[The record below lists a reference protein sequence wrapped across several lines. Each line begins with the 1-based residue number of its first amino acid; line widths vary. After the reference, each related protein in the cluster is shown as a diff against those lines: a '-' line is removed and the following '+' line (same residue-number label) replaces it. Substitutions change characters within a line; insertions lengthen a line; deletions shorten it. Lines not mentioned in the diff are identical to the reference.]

1 MIARIQPESIKQ
13 KYKQIGSSDET
24 LNRLE
29 LERIRG
35 QCLSERSSFISHW
48 QEISQFLAPR
58 RARYWVTD
66 RDRGNRRNYS
76 IINSTGTHAWHT
88 LQAGMMSGFTSQ
100 SRQWF
105 RLSTM
110 DPDLA
115 KVEAVKE
122 WLDMVS
128 WMMADVFLRSNVYTT
143 LMNVYGD
150 MGGFGTACMFLQ
162 EDFDRVIHT
171 YSILTGSYFL
181 IPNDK
186 WEIDGFIRDY
196 MMTVRQIVEQFAV
209 IKGTNRLNWD
219 NVSTLVKGLW
229 DAGNTEAWIN
239 VSHAIL
245 PNPKWKPES
254 AMSASKKYVSVYW
267 ERGTV
272 AAQNT
277 LSTIDSTKVLS
288 RKGFDKFRVM
298 APRWEV
304 GAEDIYGTYC
314 PGMEALGDIQ
324 GLQTYEK
331 RGAQALE
338 KSINPALVGP
348 SSLKN
353 SKTSVVPGD
362 ITYVDS
368 REGGQKL
375 EPVYQINP
383 NFQQY
388 NVEKQSIQDRIKK
401 SFKSDLFLVISNLE
415 RGSGVT
421 AEEIRALQGEKLQ
434 EIGPIIAPLNQGLLD
449 PLVEQTFDIM
459 NAQGRLPPPPQVMR
473 NVPLK
478 VVYLSI
484 VGQAQKAIAAGSIEQ
499 FWGFAMKVK
508 ESSPEDPS
516 ILDPIN
522 TDEMLDRYAEDL
534 TIPPGIIRDE
544 DEVQKMRAQRQAAQ
558 QKQAQLAQAEQASKT
573 AKNLAGAPTDGSN
586 ALTELLQQG
595 KAGSL
600 GPGQ

>member
-1 MIARIQPESIKQ
+1 MLAKVQPELLKNSYRDK
-13 KYKQIGSSDET
+13 GASDDT
-24 LNRLE
+24 INRLE

-35 QCLSERSSFISHW
+35 AAMSERSSFISHW
-48 QEISQFLAPR
+48 QEINQYLAPR
-58 RARYWVTD
+58 RARFWTTD

-105 RLSTM
+105 RLSTL

-128 WMMADVFLRSNVYTT
+128 WMMSDVFLRSNIYTT

-150 MGGFGTACMFLQ
+150 MGGFGTGCMFLQ

-171 YSILTGSYFL
+171 YSILAGSYML
-181 IPNDK
+181 IPDAK
-186 WEIDGFIRDY
+186 WQINGFMRDY
-196 MMTVRQIVEQFAV
+196 MMTVRQIVEQFAYADGPKNPNWNNV
-209 IKGTNRLNWD
+209 SSMVKNLWDKGTTEVWIDVTHAVIPNPNWD
-219 NVSTLVKGLW
+219 
-229 DAGNTEAWIN
+229 
-239 VSHAIL
+239 
-245 PNPKWKPES
+245 PQS
-254 AMSASKKYVSVYW
+254 ARSDKKKYISCYY
-267 ERGTV
+267 ERGSV
-272 AAQNT
+272 GAQY
-277 LSTIDSTKVLS
+277 TISSVDSTKILS
-288 RKGFDKFRVM
+288 RKGYDKFRVM

-338 KSINPALVGP
+338 KSINPAMVGP

-353 SKTSVVPGD
+353 SKASVVPGD
-362 ITYVDS
+362 ITFVDT
-368 REGGQKL
+368 RDGAQKF

-383 NFQQY
+383 NFQQF
-388 NVEKQSIQDRIKK
+388 NIEKQAIQERIKK
-401 SFKSDLFLVISNLE
+401 SFKEDLFLVISNIE
-415 RGSGVT
+415 RGNVT

-459 NAQGRLPPPPQVMR
+459 QAQGRIPPPPQVLR
-473 NVPLK
+473 NRPLK

-508 ESSPEDPS
+508 EANPDDPS
-516 ILDPIN
+516 VLDPID
-522 TDEMLDRYAEDL
+522 TDEMLDKYAEDL
-534 TIPPGIIRDE
+534 TVPPGIIRDE
-544 DEVQKMRAQRQAAQ
+544 DEVKRMRAQRQAAQ
-558 QKQAQLAQAEQASKT
+558 AKQQQLQQAEQASNT
-573 AKNLAGAPTDGSN
+573 AKNLAQAPTDGSN
-586 ALTELLQQG
+586 ALTELLNQG
-595 KAGSL
+595 KAGAL
-600 GPGQ
+600 GPQQ

>member
-1 MIARIQPESIKQ
+1 MLAKVQPELIKQ
-13 KYKQIGSSDET
+13 NYKRIGAQDET
-24 LNRLE
+24 LNRIE

-48 QEISQFLAPR
+48 QEINSFLAPR
-58 RARYWVTD
+58 RARFWVTD
-66 RDRGNRRNYS
+66 RDRGNRRNYQ

-105 RLSTM
+105 RLSTL

-128 WMMADVFLRSNVYTT
+128 WMMSDVFLRSNIYTT

-150 MGGFGTACMFLQ
+150 MGGFGTGCMFLQ

-171 YSILTGSYFL
+171 YSILAGSYYL
-181 IPNDK
+181 IPDSK
-186 WEIDGFIRDY
+186 WQINGFIRDY
-196 MMTVRQIVEQFAV
+196 MMTVRQIVEQFV
-209 IKGTNRLNWD
+209 VVQGTTNMDWSNC
-219 NVSTLVKGLW
+219 SSLVQGLW
-229 DAGNTEAWIN
+229 NAGTTEAWIN

-245 PNPKWKPES
+245 PNPDWDPNNS
-254 AMSASKKYVSVYW
+254 RSDRKKYTSVYW
-267 ERGTV
+267 ERGV
-272 AAQNT
+272 VGAQ
-277 LSTIDSTKVLS
+277 STISSADSAKTLS

-338 KSINPALVGP
+338 KSINPAMVGP
-348 SSLKN
+348 ATLKN
-353 SKTSVVPGD
+353 SKASVVPGD
-362 ITYVDS
+362 ITFLDT
-368 REGGQKL
+368 REGGQKF

-388 NVEKQSIQDRIKK
+388 NIEKQSIQERIKK
-401 SFKSDLFLVISNLE
+401 SFKEDLFLVISNIE
-415 RGSGVT
+415 RGNVT

-459 NAQGRLPPPPQVMR
+459 QAQGRIPPPPQVLR
-473 NVPLK
+473 NRPLK

-499 FWGFAMKVK
+499 FWGFCMKVK
-508 ESSPEDPS
+508 ESNPEDPS
-516 ILDPIN
+516 ILDPVN

-534 TIPPGIIRDE
+534 TVPPGIIRDE
-544 DEVQKMRAQRQAAQ
+544 EEVQKLRAQRQATQAQ
-558 QKQAQLAQAEQASKT
+558 QAQLAQAEQASKT
-573 AKNLAGAPTDGSN
+573 AKNLATAPTDGQN
-586 ALTELLQQG
+586 ALTELLDRG
-595 KAGSL
+595 RAGSL

>member
-1 MIARIQPESIKQ
+1 MLSKVNPAVKTSHAKEF
-13 KYKQIGSSDET
+13 GADET
-24 LNRLE
+24 LNRIE
-29 LERIRG
+29 LERIRSAA
-35 QCLSERSSFISHW
+35 QSERSSFIPHW
-48 QEISQFLAPR
+48 QEINQYLAPR
-58 RARYWVTD
+58 RARFWTTD

-105 RLSTM
+105 RLSTL

-128 WMMADVFLRSNVYTT
+128 WMMSDVFLRSNIYTT

-150 MGGFGTACMFLQ
+150 MGGFGTGCMFLQ

-171 YSILTGSYFL
+171 YSMLAGSYYL
-181 IPNDK
+181 IPNAK
-186 WEIDGFIRDY
+186 WEIDGFLRDY
-196 MMTVRQIVEQFAV
+196 MMTVRQIVEQFV
-209 IKGTNRLNWD
+209 VDPMTKDLNWD
-219 NVSTLVKGLW
+219 NVSSLVKSLW
-229 DAGNTEAWIN
+229 EIGSTEVWIDITQ
-239 VSHAIL
+239 AIL
-245 PNPKWKPES
+245 PNPNWDPQS
-254 AMSASKKYVSVYW
+254 QRSDRKKYTSVYY
-267 ERGTV
+267 ERGQV
-272 AAQNT
+272 GSQYNA
-277 LSTIDSTKVLS
+277 STFDSYKVLS

-338 KSINPALVGP
+338 KSINPAMVGP
-348 SSLKN
+348 ASLKN
-353 SKTSVVPGD
+353 SKASVVPGD
-362 ITYVDS
+362 ITFVDT
-368 REGGQKL
+368 RDGAQKF

-388 NVEKQSIQDRIKK
+388 NIEKQSIQDRIKK
-401 SFKSDLFLVISNLE
+401 TFKEDLFLVISNLE
-415 RGSGVT
+415 RGNIT
-421 AEEIRALQGEKLQ
+421 AEEVRALQGEKLQ

-459 NAQGRLPPPPQVMR
+459 QAQGRLPPPPQVMR
-473 NVPLK
+473 GRPLK

-499 FWGFAMKVK
+499 FWGFCMKVQEAK
-508 ESSPEDPS
+508 PEDPS
-516 ILDPIN
+516 VLDPVN

-534 TIPPGIIRDE
+534 TVPPGIIRDE
-544 DEVQKMRAQRQAAQ
+544 DDVAKMRQQRQAAQ
-558 QKQAQLAQAEQASKT
+558 AKQQQLAQAEQASNT
-573 AKNLAGAPTDGSN
+573 AKNLAQAPTDGSN
-586 ALTELLQQG
+586 ALTELLQRG

>member
-1 MIARIQPESIKQ
+1 MYSRVQPENIKKAYRQ
-13 KYKQIGSSDET
+13 AGSSDDT
-24 LNRLE
+24 VNRLE

-35 QCLSERSSFISHW
+35 ACMTERSSFISHW
-48 QEISQFLAPR
+48 QEINTYLAPR
-58 RARYWVTD
+58 RARFWITD
-66 RDRGNRRNYS
+66 RDRGNRRNYQ

-100 SRQWF
+100 ARQWF
-105 RLSTM
+105 RLSTL

-128 WMMADVFLRSNVYTT
+128 WMMSDVFLRSNVYTT

-150 MGGFGTACMFLQ
+150 MGGFATGCMLLD

-171 YSILTGSYFL
+171 YSMLAGSYYL
-181 IPNDK
+181 IPDDTWQIN
-186 WEIDGFIRDY
+186 GFIRDF
-196 MMTVRQIVEQFAV
+196 MMTVRQIVEKFGV
-209 IKGTNRLNWD
+209 ENGTTNIDWTNI
-219 NVSTLVKGLW
+219 SSLVKGLW
-229 DAGNTEAWIN
+229 DAGTTETWID

-245 PNPKWKPES
+245 PNPRWDPHNPRS
-254 AMSASKKYVSVYW
+254 DRKKYLSTYW
-267 ERGTV
+267 ERGSVGSQYTI
-272 AAQNT
+272 
-277 LSTIDSTKVLS
+277 STIDSTKVLQ
-288 RKGFDKFRVM
+288 RKGYDKFRVM

-338 KSINPALVGP
+338 KSINPAMVGP

-353 SKTSVVPGD
+353 SKASVVPGD
-362 ITYVDS
+362 ITYVDT
-368 REGGQKL
+368 RDGQQEFK
-375 EPVYQINP
+375 PVYQINP

-388 NVEKQSIQDRIKK
+388 NVEKQAIQDRIKK
-401 SFKSDLFLVISNLE
+401 SFKEDLFLVISQLE
-415 RGSGVT
+415 HGNVT
-421 AEEIRALQGEKLQ
+421 AEQVRALQGEKLQ

-459 NAQGRLPPPPQVMR
+459 QAQGRIPPPPQVMR
-473 NVPLK
+473 GRPLK

-499 FWGFAMKVK
+499 FWGFCMKVK
-508 ESSPEDPS
+508 EADPENPG
-516 ILDPIN
+516 ILDPVN
-522 TDEMLDRYAEDL
+522 TDEMLDKYAEDL
-534 TIPPGIIRDE
+534 TVPPGIIRDE
-544 DEVQKMRAQRQAAQ
+544 DDVTKMRGQRQQAQ
-558 QKQAQLAQAEQASKT
+558 QKQQQLAQAEQASNT
-573 AKNLAGAPTDGSN
+573 AKNLAQAPTDGSN
-586 ALTELLQQG
+586 ALTELMQRG
-595 KAGSL
+595 TAGSL